1 MREGLRPEIE
11 MSWRRSKLSGIDP
24 ARVPEP
30 TLLDPSDSAGRLLRS
45 ARPVLD
51 ELRVQLA
58 GTGCG
63 ILLVDR
69 DCRVVSR
76 VFDSDG
82 MRLAMEDVGVLPGVA
97 LSEETY
103 GTNALGTPLEV
114 RQGVVVHGH
123 EHFLEPFR
131 RFSCY
136 GQPIVHPVTRR
147 IEGILDITATDKTAN
162 PLFVPFLARAVRDI
176 EARLLEGARE
186 SDRRVVDAFQ
196 LAARQ
201 RGIAVAAMGQDIL
214 LTNKAA
220 VELLEPGDHVAL
232 RALAAEVPAGETR
245 TLEFTLSTGGHTGLR
260 IDRVA
265 GAESGA
271 LFLLDVD
278 ETRAPVRRTAS
289 PQDATTR
296 LRSRLRELRTSVS
309 SLAIVGESGSGRSWA
324 AREFAGIDI
333 PVLDASRIVVEGEQA
348 WCTRL
353 LGMPVGQWVLIEHV
367 HLAPEPVL
375 ALLSSLVVGG
385 GGGDGDVVGPRPV
398 LTSDPPVTVR
408 RPVRDLLA
416 RCGAQVSVPA
426 LRQRIRELPALV
438 TALVHDLGRDG
449 VRMGPSA
456 LTALS
461 EHAWPGNL
469 TELRAVLAGLPERP
483 PAGAIRAVDLPEEYR
498 GSGRVARLGGLER
511 AERDA
516 IVEAL
521 EESGGNKVHAAARLG
536 ISRTTLYS
544 RIRALDIT
552 V

>member
-1 MREGLRPEIE
+1 MALHGLRPEIE
-11 MSWRRSKLSGIDP
+11 LSWKRSQLSGIDP

-30 TLLDPSDSAGRLLRS
+30 TLLDPSDSAGRLLRA

-51 ELRVQLA
+51 ELRVQLS

-69 DCRVVSR
+69 ECRVVSR
-76 VFDSDG
+76 VFDSDA
-82 MRLAMEDVGVLPGVA
+82 MKAAMEGVGVLPGVA

-114 RQGVVVHGH
+114 RQGIVVHRD
-123 EHFLEPFR
+123 EHFLESFR
-131 RFSCY
+131 QFSCY

-147 IEGILDITATDKTAN
+147 IEGILDITATEKMAN

-196 LAARQ
+196 IAARQ
-201 RGIAVAAMGQDIL
+201 RGVAVAAMGQDIM

-220 VELLEPGDHVAL
+220 VELLDPSDHVAL
-232 RALAAEVPAGETR
+232 RTLAADVPAGESR
-245 TLEFTLSTGGHTGLR
+245 TLDFALSGGGRTGLR

-278 ETRAPVRRTAS
+278 ETRPPVRRRAT
-289 PQDATTR
+289 PQDAT
-296 LRSRLRELRTSVS
+296 SRLRARLHELRS
-309 SLAIVGESGSGRSWA
+309 STGALAIVGEPGSGRSWA
-324 AREFAGIDI
+324 AREFAVGPI
-333 PVLDASRIVVEGEQA
+333 VTMDAAHIVAEGERD
-348 WCTRL
+348 WCARL
-353 LGMPVGQWVLIEHV
+353 LAHTETESGYLLVEHV
-367 HLAPEPVL
+367 HLAPDPVA
-375 ALLSSLVVGG
+375 ALLASLAARA
-385 GGGDGDVVGPRPV
+385 DGPRPV
-398 LTSDPPVTVR
+398 FTSDPLEAVR
-408 RPVRDLLA
+408 PAVRDLLA
-416 RCGAQVSVPA
+416 RCGAQVAVPA
-426 LRQRIRELPALV
+426 LRQRIRELASLV
-438 TALVHDLGRDG
+438 SVLADEIGRG
-449 VRMGPSA
+449 GMRLGPSA

-461 EHAWPGNL
+461 EHTWPGNL
-469 TELRAVLAGLPERP
+469 VELRAVLAGLPDRDG
-483 PAGAIRAVDLPEEYR
+483 AAIRVEDLPEDYR
-498 GSGRVARLGGLER
+498 APGRVARLGGRER

-516 IVEAL
+516 IIEAL
-521 EESGGNKVHAAARLG
+521 QESHGNKVHAAARLG